1 MKVLLVLLLMQPS
14 SMPISQ
20 LPTKVWWQWCC
31 CHFGSMS
38 MLLTMMLL
46 SLWLNVNVDD
56 NDAVAT

>member
-20 LPTKVWWQWCC
+20 LPTKIWWQWCC

-38 MLLTMMLL
+38 MLMTMMLL
-46 SLWLNVNVDD
+46 PPRHKD
-56 NDAVAT
+56 NGTVST